1 MSLSASAVSS
11 IAGITDVITSLVTV
25 SSSNSQSPRASN
37 AASSSVAD
45 SIAESS
51 ELVASSSPTPTL
63 LASSVVASSE
73 NSSSTPSPAAAS
85 SAPAAAS
92 SPDNSAAITVVVT
105 SVATLTDLPLT
116 TIFTP
121 PASCSTRPFT
131 LAATNNSTIG
141 TWDAQY
147 NSTYACY
154 PPSWNTAKVN
164 YYLPGVCPEGYNYVG
179 IFSYQTTT
187 SANCC
192 PYGMSLVDN
201 NCQTVI
207 STPTYALMPDL
218 TDTFAISNGFT
229 GLATPINVA
238 WRSADSQSFTPAAAP
253 VLAVASA
260 WNLPTSTRTA
270 DTETSSAVLSSD
282 GLSTGAKAGIGVGV
296 AAAVLI
302 LLGIL
307 LFFFLRRRKQRAIKA
322 LPDEP
327 EMSGKVGLGSTIS
340 SSTAS
345 SLTTAVS
352 SPSTAQAHEIDPGSE
367 VTEIQGNHISEAHG
381 TNLVEMPVGRPC
393 PELAGSV
400 KPHELEAPWQ
410 FRVHELP

>member
-25 SSSNSQSPRASN
+25 SISRSQSPRASN

-51 ELVASSSPTPTL
+51 EPVASSSPTPTL

-73 NSSSTPSPAAAS
+73 NPSSTPSPAAAS

-92 SPDNSAAITVVVT
+92 SPDNSAAITFVVT
-105 SVATLTDLPLT
+105 SVATLTELPLT

-131 LAATNNSTIG
+131 LVATNNSTIG
-141 TWDAQY
+141 AWDAQY

-154 PPSWNTAKVN
+154 PPSWNTAKMN

-192 PYGMSLVDN
+192 PSGMSLVDN

-218 TDTFAISNGFT
+218 TNTFAISDGFT

-238 WRSADSQSFTPAAAP
+238 WRSADLQSFTPVAAP

-270 DTETSSAVLSSD
+270 DTETSSAVPASG
-282 GLSTGAKAGIGVGV
+282 GLSTGAKAGIGKKTTGDQDFTGRAGDVGESRTRKHN
-296 AAAVLI
+296 LFI
-302 LLGIL
+302 NGIFSYNSSVFTL
-307 LFFFLRRRKQRAIKA
+307 DRA
-322 LPDEP
+322 
-327 EMSGKVGLGSTIS
+327 ST
-340 SSTAS
+340 
-345 SLTTAVS
+345 
-352 SPSTAQAHEIDPGSE
+352 
-367 VTEIQGNHISEAHG
+367 
-381 TNLVEMPVGRPC
+381 
-393 PELAGSV
+393 
-400 KPHELEAPWQ
+400 
-410 FRVHELP
+410 

>member
-25 SSSNSQSPRASN
+25 SSSNSQSPRASST
-37 AASSSVAD
+37 ASSSVAD

-73 NSSSTPSPAAAS
+73 NPSSTPSPAAAS

-116 TIFTP
+116 TIYTP
-121 PASCSTRPFT
+121 PTSCSTRPFT

-154 PPSWNTAKVN
+154 PPSWNTAKMN

-179 IFSYQTTT
+179 IFSYQITT

-192 PYGMSLVDN
+192 PSGMSLVDN

-218 TDTFAISNGFT
+218 TNTFAISDGFT

-238 WRSADSQSFTPAAAP
+238 WRSADLQSFTPAAAP

-270 DTETSSAVLSSD
+270 DTETNSAVPSS
-282 GLSTGAKAGIGVGV
+282 GALSTGAKAGIGEKTTGDQDFTGRAGDV
-296 AAAVLI
+296 AESRTRKHSFFI
-302 LLGIL
+302 NGI
-307 LFFFLRRRKQRAIKA
+307 FSHSRSVFTFDRA
-322 LPDEP
+322 
-327 EMSGKVGLGSTIS
+327 ST
-340 SSTAS
+340 
-345 SLTTAVS
+345 
-352 SPSTAQAHEIDPGSE
+352 
-367 VTEIQGNHISEAHG
+367 
-381 TNLVEMPVGRPC
+381 
-393 PELAGSV
+393 
-400 KPHELEAPWQ
+400 
-410 FRVHELP
+410 

>member
-1 MSLSASAVSS
+1 PYTMSLSASAVSS

-73 NSSSTPSPAAAS
+73 SPSSTPSPAAAS

-92 SPDNSAAITVVVT
+92 SSDNSAAITVVVT
-105 SVATLTDLPLT
+105 SVATLTELPLT
-116 TIFTP
+116 TIYTP

-131 LAATNNSTIG
+131 LATANNNTIG
-141 TWDAQY
+141 IWDAQY

-179 IFSYQTTT
+179 IFSYQITT

-192 PYGMSLVDN
+192 PSGMSLVDNN

-218 TDTFAISNGFT
+218 TDT
-229 GLATPINVA
+229 LLLQQL
-238 WRSADSQSFTPAAAP
+238 RL

-270 DTETSSAVLSSD
+270 DTETSSAVPSSG
-282 GLSTGAKAGIGVGV
+282 GLSTGAKAGIGEKTTGDQDFTGRAGDV
-296 AAAVLI
+296 AETRTRKHNFFI
-302 LLGIL
+302 NGI
-307 LFFFLRRRKQRAIKA
+307 FSHNRIVFTFDRA
-322 LPDEP
+322 
-327 EMSGKVGLGSTIS
+327 ST
-340 SSTAS
+340 
-345 SLTTAVS
+345 
-352 SPSTAQAHEIDPGSE
+352 
-367 VTEIQGNHISEAHG
+367 
-381 TNLVEMPVGRPC
+381 
-393 PELAGSV
+393 
-400 KPHELEAPWQ
+400 
-410 FRVHELP
+410 

>member
-11 IAGITDVITSLVTV
+11 IAGITDVTTSLVTV
-25 SSSNSQSPRASN
+25 SSSSFRSPRASST
-37 AASSSVAD
+37 ASSSSVAD

-73 NSSSTPSPAAAS
+73 FPSSTPSPAAAS

-92 SPDNSAAITVVVT
+92 SPDNSAVITVVVT
-105 SVATLTDLPLT
+105 SVATLADLPLT

-131 LAATNNSTIG
+131 LAATNKSTIG
-141 TWDAQY
+141 IWDAQY

-192 PYGMSLVDN
+192 PSGMSLVDN

-218 TDTFAISNGFT
+218 TDTFAISDSFI

-238 WRSADSQSFTPAAAP
+238 WRSADLQSFTPVAAP

-270 DTETSSAVLSSD
+270 DTETSPAVLSS
-282 GLSTGAKAGIGVGV
+282 GALSTGAKAGIGKKATGDQDFTGRAGNVGESRTRKHNF
-296 AAAVLI
+296 LI
-302 LLGIL
+302 NGI
-307 LFFFLRRRKQRAIKA
+307 FSHHSSIFTFNRA
-322 LPDEP
+322 
-327 EMSGKVGLGSTIS
+327 ST
-340 SSTAS
+340 
-345 SLTTAVS
+345 
-352 SPSTAQAHEIDPGSE
+352 
-367 VTEIQGNHISEAHG
+367 
-381 TNLVEMPVGRPC
+381 
-393 PELAGSV
+393 
-400 KPHELEAPWQ
+400 
-410 FRVHELP
+410 

>member
-1 MSLSASAVSS
+1 PYTMSLSASAVSS

-25 SSSNSQSPRASN
+25 SSSNSQSPRASST
-37 AASSSVAD
+37 ASSSVAD

-51 ELVASSSPTPTL
+51 ELVAS
-63 LASSVVASSE
+63 
-73 NSSSTPSPAAAS
+73 SPAAAS

-131 LAATNNSTIG
+131 LATANNSTIG

-218 TDTFAISNGFT
+218 TNT
-229 GLATPINVA
+229 LLPQQP
-238 WRSADSQSFTPAAAP
+238 RL

-270 DTETSSAVLSSD
+270 ETETSSAVLSSG

-302 LLGIL
+302 LLGVL
-307 LFFFLRRRKQRAIKA
+307 LFLFVRRRKHRASNT
-322 LPDEP
+322 LPE
-327 EMSGKVGLGSTIS
+327 ESKMSGK
-340 SSTAS
+340 
-345 SLTTAVS
+345 
-352 SPSTAQAHEIDPGSE
+352 
-367 VTEIQGNHISEAHG
+367 
-381 TNLVEMPVGRPC
+381 
-393 PELAGSV
+393 
-400 KPHELEAPWQ
+400 
-410 FRVHELP
+410 

>member
-25 SSSNSQSPRASN
+25 SSSNSQSPRASST
-37 AASSSVAD
+37 ASSSVAD

-73 NSSSTPSPAAAS
+73 NPSSTPSPAAAS

-121 PASCSTRPFT
+121 PTSCSTRPFT
-131 LAATNNSTIG
+131 LGATNSSTIG

-179 IFSYQTTT
+179 IFSYQITT

-192 PYGMSLVDN
+192 PYGMSLVDNN

-218 TDTFAISNGFT
+218 TNTFGISDGFT

-238 WRSADSQSFTPAAAP
+238 WRSADLQSFTPVAAP

-270 DTETSSAVLSSD
+270 DTATSSAVPSSG
-282 GLSTGAKAGIGVGV
+282 GLSTGAKAGIGKKPASQQHFTGGAGNVGESRTRKHN
-296 AAAVLI
+296 LFI
-302 LLGIL
+302 NGI
-307 LFFFLRRRKQRAIKA
+307 FSHNSSIFTFNRA
-322 LPDEP
+322 
-327 EMSGKVGLGSTIS
+327 ST
-340 SSTAS
+340 
-345 SLTTAVS
+345 
-352 SPSTAQAHEIDPGSE
+352 
-367 VTEIQGNHISEAHG
+367 
-381 TNLVEMPVGRPC
+381 
-393 PELAGSV
+393 
-400 KPHELEAPWQ
+400 
-410 FRVHELP
+410 